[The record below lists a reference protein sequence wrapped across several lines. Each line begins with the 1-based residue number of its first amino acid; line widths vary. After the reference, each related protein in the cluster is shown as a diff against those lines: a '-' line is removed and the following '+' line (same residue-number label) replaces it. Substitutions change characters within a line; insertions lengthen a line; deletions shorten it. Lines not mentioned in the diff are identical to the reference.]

1 MHLVYSK
8 CDCIDCTPLVLWSL
22 SINLDVDV
30 IRFQLFNS
38 AHSIRVLV
46 PNSLIECAELN
57 N

>member
-8 CDCIDCTPLVLWSL
+8 CDCIYCSPLVLWSL
-22 SINLDVDV
+22 SINLDGDV

-38 AHSIRVLV
+38 AHSIKLLGT
-46 PNSLIECAELN
+46 NTLIECAELN